1 MDVTPSTEPNEQAKT
16 EWRSC
21 CLSADKHFIMYLTQI
36 GLILLIMSFC
46 IAQLL
51 VKPDCTSQ
59 TAYTGLLTMLIGLV
73 IPSPAIRKQ

>member
-51 VKPDCTSQ
+51 MKPD
-59 TAYTGLLTMLIGLV
+59 
-73 IPSPAIRKQ
+73 